1 MMKLK
6 KGEKIMYHVYTEKDY
21 SEFSKTLIGEYTDLE
36 EAMDKARKAIENKPA
51 LRYIVE
57 ETDGHVNNYGEL
69 ITTVVAESD

>member
-1 MMKLK
+1 
-6 KGEKIMYHVYTEKDY
+6 MYHVYTEKDY
-21 SEFSKTLIGEYTDLE
+21 SEFSKTLIGEFTDLE
-36 EAMDKARKAIENKPA
+36 EAMTKARTAIENKPE